1 MPEMKTQ
8 TPAKVAEK
16 PAAGTPPETIWPAGI
31 WQPVAALRAEMDRV
45 FETFWQSFGEAKPAP
60 LQWPWRFDTAF
71 GSAVPA
77 VDVLENEKDFRI
89 VAELPGL
96 SAENIDIDISDD
108 LLTVKGEKAD
118 EREEKANNYRVSERR
133 FGSFKR
139 SFQLPRG
146 VDADKVVAKFDK
158 GVLTITMPKTVEA
171 ASRQKKV
178 EITLGN

>member
-1 MPEMKTQ
+1 MPEANTP
-8 TPAKVAEK
+8 TPAKVGEQSG
-16 PAAGTPPETIWPAGI
+16 AATSSETSGPAGI

-45 FETFWQSFGEAKPAP
+45 FETFWQSFGGTKPAP
-60 LQWPWRFDTAF
+60 LQRPWRFDAPF
-71 GSAVPA
+71 GSAVPP

-96 SAENIDIDISDD
+96 SAENIDISIADD

-146 VDADKVVAKFDK
+146 VDAEKVEAKFDK
-158 GVLTITMPKTVEA
+158 GVLTITMPKPAEA
-171 ASRQKKV
+171 AARQRK
-178 EITLGN
+178 ITIKAGS

>member
-1 MPEMKTQ
+1 MAEVKTQ
-8 TPAKVAEK
+8 TPAKMGEK
-16 PAAGTPPETIWPAGI
+16 PAAVAASEASGPAGI
-31 WQPVAALRAEMDRV
+31 WQPVAALRAEMDRIL
-45 FETFWQSFGEAKPAP
+45 ETFWQSFGGAKPAP
-60 LQWPWRFDTAF
+60 LQWPLRFDAAF

-89 VAELPGL
+89 VVELPGL

-118 EREEKANNYRVSERR
+118 EREDKANNYRVSERR

-146 VDADKVVAKFDK
+146 VDAEKVEAKFDR
-158 GVLTITMPKTVEA
+158 GVLTITMPKSAEA
-171 ASRQKKV
+171 ASRQRKI
-178 EITLGN
+178 EITSGS

>member
-1 MPEMKTQ
+1 MSEANTR
-8 TPAKVAEK
+8 TPAKQGEPTGVAASSE
-16 PAAGTPPETIWPAGI
+16 ASWPAGI

-45 FETFWQSFGEAKPAP
+45 FETFWQSFGGTKPAS
-60 LQWPWRFDTAF
+60 LQRPWRFDAPL
-71 GSAVPA
+71 GSAVPP

-96 SAENIDIDISDD
+96 SVDDIDISVSDD

-118 EREEKANNYRVSERR
+118 DREEKANNYRISERR

-146 VDADKVVAKFDK
+146 VDAEKVEAKFDK
-158 GVLTITMPKTVEA
+158 GVLTITMPKPAEA
-171 ASRQKKV
+171 AARQKK
-178 EITLGN
+178 IAIKSGS